1 MGFAAVAWHRDPMR
15 VLVTG
20 ASGFIGRR
28 LLETLAIRGDSGVA
42 ISRNPPPVPRG
53 WQSAARSEWL
63 RSSGHQPDCQGLVHL
78 EVKQHVPHPTARDQ
92 AELTHVNVG
101 GTMQWLDWATR
112 NGILR
117 FVYVSSVKAVRAG
130 DDLTHEDADPET
142 SDPYGRSKAEAEA
155 AVREWA
161 AAAADR
167 TAVILRFAP
176 VYGPNN
182 QANLAAFTKQIILG
196 RPSLAGDG
204 QAKKSILSRENAVQ
218 AVYHALHQ
226 IHARCEVFNVADS
239 QPIALCD
246 LASLIAGCCNAP
258 PPRRI
263 PRLLAVAIA
272 RAGDAFEALTGRE
285 FVLDSRRLRVL
296 LSDSVFPI
304 DKLLRSGFVPQQST
318 ADGIAEMAVWVR
330 DQGR

>member
-1 MGFAAVAWHRDPMR
+1 
-15 VLVTG
+15 
-20 ASGFIGRR
+20 
-28 LLETLAIRGDSGVA
+28 
-42 ISRNPPPVPRG
+42 
-53 WQSAARSEWL
+53 
-63 RSSGHQPDCQGLVHL
+63 VHL
-78 EVKQHVPHPTARDQ
+78 EVKQHVPRPTARDR
-92 AELTHVNVG
+92 AEFTNANVG
-101 GTMQWLDWATR
+101 GTTQWLDWATL
-112 NGILR
+112 NGIPR

-130 DDLTHEDADPET
+130 GGLTREDADPET

-176 VYGPNN
+176 VYGPSN

-204 QAKKSILSRENAVQ
+204 RAKKSILSRENAVE
-218 AVYHALHQ
+218 AVYHALHR
-226 IHARCEVFNVADS
+226 IRGRCELFNVADPR
-239 QPIALCD
+239 PIALCD
-246 LASLIAGCCNAP
+246 LASLIAGCCDAP

-263 PRLLAVAIA
+263 PRLLATAIA

-285 FVLDSRRLRVL
+285 FALDSRRLRVL

-304 DKLLRSGFVPQQST
+304 DKLLQSGFVPQQST
-318 ADGIAEMAVWVR
+318 ADGIAEMAAWVR
-330 DQGR
+330 DQG